1 VILEKIVLFLVL
13 LALSALFSGAEAAY
27 FSLKRTSLS
36 GQQNRRTLALLEN
49 PRHLLITLLTG
60 NTIVNTVMAILAA
73 LITADIAVKLDV
85 NVALLMVVET
95 VVITLTILLLSE
107 ITPKIM
113 AIRNSERFAKTVSLP
128 IRILSLILYPIAIP
142 LYGFTHLLAI
152 ILPFKR
158 ESLFDSED
166 ELMTLADLGAES
178 GSIEQ
183 EESEMI
189 KSVFDYG
196 DTTVREI
203 MVPRIDVVG
212 IDREVALEEAIKT
225 IKETKFSKFPVYNGN
240 LDSIEGILYAKD
252 VLSRMNST
260 SKDPDI
266 ISLCREPY
274 FVPESKQ
281 IDLLLKD
288 FQRRRDNIAI
298 VVDEYGGTAGLVTV
312 EDIVEEVV
320 GEIRDEFDKEIPM
333 IFSTRNDSWL
343 VDARIPINDLEDEL
357 PISFE
362 KEREFDTLGGFFFS
376 EFGDIPLVGTSITH
390 DSYRFQVRTM
400 EGNRILKIEISK
412 EETPDE

>member
-1 VILEKIVLFLVL
+1 MILSEILLFLIL
-13 LALSALFSGAEAAY
+13 LVLSALFSGAEAAY
-27 FSLKRTSLS
+27 FTMKNTSHS
-36 GQQNRRTLALLEN
+36 DRETLILLEN
-49 PRHLLITLLTG
+49 PRRLLITLLTG
-60 NTIVNTVMAILAA
+60 NTIVNTAMAILAA
-73 LITADIAVKLDV
+73 LITADIAVKLNL

-95 VVITLTILLLSE
+95 VVITVTIVLLSE

-113 AIRNSERFAKTVSLP
+113 AIRNSEQFAKTVSLP
-128 IRILSLILYPIAIP
+128 IRIFSYILYPIAIP
-142 LYGFTHLLAI
+142 LYGFTHLLSKI
-152 ILPFKR
+152 VSFKS

-166 ELMTLADLGAES
+166 ELMTLADMGAES
-178 GSIEQ
+178 GSIER
-183 EESEMI
+183 EESKMI

-196 DTTVREI
+196 DTAVREI
-203 MVPRIDVVG
+203 MVPRIDMVG
-212 IDREVALEEAIKT
+212 IDRKINLKETIKT
-225 IKETKFSKFPVYNGN
+225 IKESKFSKFPVYNGN
-240 LDSIEGILYAKD
+240 LDSIDGILYAKD
-252 VLSRMNST
+252 VLPQMNGTNENSN
-260 SKDPDI
+260 I

-281 IDLLLKD
+281 IDSLLKD

-320 GEIRDEFDKEIPM
+320 GEIHDEFDEKTPM
-333 IFSTRNDSWL
+333 IVSTGNDNWL

-362 KEREFDTLGGFFFS
+362 EEREFDTLGGFFFS
-376 EFGDIPLVGTSITH
+376 QFGDIPLVGTSITH
-390 DSYRFQVRTM
+390 NTFRFQVRTM